1 MSEASVEV
9 LLDDFEDKGNWEL
22 GGAGAERT
30 HLTTFAEGA
39 PNKEVASFADGAA
52 GRDYRALVLLIRRA
66 ADDFEVDLV
75 AKAGRPFT
83 IAGELTALRLWV
95 RSPHAAI
102 RVHARLESEQGSAQ
116 AQFGTV
122 PAGGEWQHVELEV
135 PQPMTDAS
143 LVGLRVRLMHVVKQQ
158 GEVMIL
164 LDDLTATTTR

>member
-39 PNKEVASFADGAA
+39 PNKELASFADGAA

-75 AKAGRPFT
+75 ARAGRPFT

-102 RVHARLESEQGSAQ
+102 RVDARLESVQGAAR
-116 AQFGTV
+116 AQFTNV
-122 PAGGEWQHVELEV
+122 PASGEWQHVELEV
-135 PQPMTDAS
+135 PPMTDAS
-143 LVGLRVRLMHVVKQQ
+143 LTGLRVRLVHVVKQQ